1 MYFKKH
7 LILSNNKEL
16 ISKNLINLKIGSWI
30 DSSYTKNFDTIKY
43 HWSNKKKLNQDIRYI
58 KKVYKFYISNF
69 SYNLNKYFNI
79 DYSERNWE
87 ILIGYWLNLFISFY
101 FDRWEQV
108 KSIQKKN
115 NI

>member
-1 MYFKKH
+1 MSFKKN

-30 DSSYTKNFDTIKY
+30 DSSYTKDFDSLKY

-58 KKVYKFYISNF
+58 KKVYKFYIRDFSN
-69 SYNLNKYFNI
+69 NLNKHFKIN
-79 DYSERNWE
+79 YSERNCE
-87 ILIGYWLNLFISFY
+87 ILIGYWLNIFICFY

-108 KSIQKKN
+108 NSLKKKN
-115 NI
+115 